1 MAVYGKEEGVESFN
15 FGIKS
20 SVLKS
25 FLESNNVNYSY
36 GKKSELERAELANL
50 ITNSTVLIE
59 CWMTVEKIKLILS
72 YENNMKAMLPIN

>member
-1 MAVYGKEEGVESFN
+1 MYGKEEGVESFN

-20 SVLKS
+20 SVLKN

-36 GKKSELERAELANL
+36 GKKVELERAELANL